1 MNSISKTE
9 QSYFLCH
16 FLKTLNWFSFKR
28 WLLPWASTK
37 CRPIAEY
44 LCTRHLHQRTR
55 SHWETINNALGLR
68 SCPNFLLPKTGC
80 SVGRIL
86 WLRSRNYFRTTL
98 AATLSLN
105 GGLILTVLLSSMF
118 LSAVPAEAFLKKR
131 IIVSR
136 IKKRKMVD
144 FLMKWIRIGQAAHP
158 QLNYKDIDN
167 QGGLPYKSGGFRKV
181 SSPYH
186 TVKPV

>member
-1 MNSISKTE
+1 MVFFQEVVATV
-9 QSYFLCH
+9 
-16 FLKTLNWFSFKR
+16 SFHEM
-28 WLLPWASTK
+28 STD
-37 CRPIAEY
+37 CRIFVYPTPSSTHKI
-44 LCTRHLHQRTR
+44 T
-55 SHWETINNALGLR
+55 WETINNALGLR
-68 SCPNFLLPKTGC
+68 SCSNFLLPKTGC

-105 GGLILTVLLSSMF
+105 GGLILTVLLPSMF

-131 IIVSR
+131 IIVNR

-144 FLMKWIRIGQAAHP
+144 FLMKLIRIGQAAHL
-158 QLNYKDIDN
+158 QLNYKGIDN

>member
-1 MNSISKTE
+1 MVATV
-9 QSYFLCH
+9 
-16 FLKTLNWFSFKR
+16 SFHEM
-28 WLLPWASTK
+28 STD
-37 CRPIAEY
+37 CRIFVYPTPSSTHKI
-44 LCTRHLHQRTR
+44 T
-55 SHWETINNALGLR
+55 WETMGLR

-118 LSAVPAEAFLKKR
+118 LSAVSAEAFLKKR

-144 FLMKWIRIGQAAHP
+144 FLMKWIRIGQAAHL

-186 TVKPV
+186 TVKTV

>member
-1 MNSISKTE
+1 MVATV
-9 QSYFLCH
+9 
-16 FLKTLNWFSFKR
+16 SFHEM
-28 WLLPWASTK
+28 STD
-37 CRPIAEY
+37 CRIFVYPTPSSTHKI
-44 LCTRHLHQRTR
+44 T
-55 SHWETINNALGLR
+55 WETMGLR

-136 IKKRKMVD
+136 IKKRNMVD

>member
-1 MNSISKTE
+1 MVAAV
-9 QSYFLCH
+9 
-16 FLKTLNWFSFKR
+16 SFHEM
-28 WLLPWASTK
+28 STD
-37 CRPIAEY
+37 CRIFVYPTPSSTHKI
-44 LCTRHLHQRTR
+44 T
-55 SHWETINNALGLR
+55 WETINNALGLR

-105 GGLILTVLLSSMF
+105 GGLILTVLLPSMF

-136 IKKRKMVD
+136 IKKRNMVD

-167 QGGLPYKSGGFRKV
+167 QGGFHISLVVSGKSPRPTMLLNPFKYYILSG
-181 SSPYH
+181 
-186 TVKPV
+186 